1 MLKEAYDFVCAC
13 VYSLIDCVYYLTL
26 HSDTGMV
33 VDLLICRYTAHA
45 PWDSAGGYWACGL
58 TLATRRGRARALKQK
73 RQLRGGLADQPR
85 QRLSQGADGLL
96 SKARLPPFFD
106 DAEQLTICILGLS
119 TLRGE
124 ASDLRPTAG
133 PLSVDHG
140 RLQLKCGATPQRF
153 AGHEH
158 ARGDAYVHR
167 ARAVGEGSGLFDPAS
182 DEGQAVHAQCQHAV
196 GKSGEGSS
204 KHERNSQQQ
213 NALQPDQAHAAQQ
226 VVRRNSAQGAKTHE
240 IG

>member
-13 VYSLIDCVYYLTL
+13 VYSLIDCVYHLTL
-26 HSDTGMV
+26 YSDTGMV
-33 VDLLICRYTAHA
+33 VDLLICRYTADA

-58 TLATRRGRARALKQK
+58 TLATRRARARALEQR
-73 RQLRGGLADQPR
+73 RQLRGGLADQPP

-133 PLSVDHG
+133 PLSLDHG
-140 RLQLKCGATPQRF
+140 NALLPKHAHRHADRLLRYARQKRKVSNPHPRLIEDPHDVGADGEREVRF
-153 AGHEH
+153 ALEL
-158 ARGDAYVHR
+158 DC
-167 ARAVGEGSGLFDPAS
+167 
-182 DEGQAVHAQCQHAV
+182 EGQQ
-196 GKSGEGSS
+196 
-204 KHERNSQQQ
+204 
-213 NALQPDQAHAAQQ
+213 
-226 VVRRNSAQGAKTHE
+226 
-240 IG
+240 